1 MTFLDPREA
10 AKGFG
15 VKEGMT
21 VADFGSGAGH
31 FVMAL
36 APLVGRS
43 GLVYAID
50 IREEVLEVT
59 RGSAMMQGVLQ
70 VRVVR
75 GDLERP
81 GGSTLAEDS
90 VDIVLCSNILH
101 QVEDASAVLRE
112 ANRVLRPHGSLVIL
126 EWDTTSPMAPEGAIG
141 KEEMQALAL
150 EAGFVAS
157 RSIPVG
163 EFHYGLIFEVKE

>member
-112 ANRVLRPHGSLVIL
+112 ANRVLKPHGSLIIL
-126 EWDTTSPMAPEGAIG
+126 EWDTASPMAPEGAIG
-141 KEEMQALAL
+141 KEEMQGLAL
-150 EAGFVAS
+150 ETGFVAS

-163 EFHYGLIFEVKE
+163 EFHYGLAFEAKE